1 MGVGCEGWGGG
12 VRRGD
17 QEGTR
22 LRTVSSMGGK
32 GATSLEGFL
41 WGGEE
46 NLFACFH
53 RIYQWIAIDQNL
65 LPFLKRERT

>member
-1 MGVGCEGWGGG
+1 M
-12 VRRGD
+12 RRGD

-41 WGGEE
+41 WGGGGE
-46 NLFACFH
+46 FICMFS
-53 RIYQWIAIDQNL
+53 
-65 LPFLKRERT
+65 